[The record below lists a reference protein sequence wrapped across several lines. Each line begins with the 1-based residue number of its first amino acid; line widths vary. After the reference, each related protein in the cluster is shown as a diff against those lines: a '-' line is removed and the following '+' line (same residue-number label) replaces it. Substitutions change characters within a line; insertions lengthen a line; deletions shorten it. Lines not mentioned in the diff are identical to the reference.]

1 MEKFFLIFNLFLMS
15 KKVQYGRAVYTG
27 MGCYMKATS
36 LVRHDLPLD
45 APRPWRCSRP
55 GWMGPWAALSSIKM
69 WRLVA
74 LPEVGG
80 VELHD
85 P

>member
-1 MEKFFLIFNLFLMS
+1 MEKFFLTFNLFLMS

-45 APRPWRCSRP
+45 APSLEVFKDKLK
-55 GWMGPWAALSSIKM
+55 GALGS
-69 WRLVA
+69 LV
-74 LPEVGG
+74 
-80 VELHD
+80 
-85 P
+85 